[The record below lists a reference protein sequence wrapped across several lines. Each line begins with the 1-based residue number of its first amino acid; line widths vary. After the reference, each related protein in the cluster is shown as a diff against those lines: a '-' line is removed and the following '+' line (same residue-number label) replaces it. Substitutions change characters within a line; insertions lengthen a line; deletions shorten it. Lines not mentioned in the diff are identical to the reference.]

1 MHCST
6 PKRPFPTAK
15 THISVRSLTR
25 EIFSGESA
33 VFKNKNISMQ
43 YYACLKAVNQELDL
57 ISSAPGS
64 STKSMK
70 MSSEVIEKGRKGNDA
85 EQTERSLLV
94 CQKTMKKVYLLT

>member
-1 MHCST
+1 
-6 PKRPFPTAK
+6 
-15 THISVRSLTR
+15 
-25 EIFSGESA
+25 
-33 VFKNKNISMQ
+33 MQ